1 MNYTFGKQL
10 KNFALSVD
18 VVDSSIS
25 DSVRI
30 LAHQYFMNELNML
43 HYGVMVDGV
52 EFKGQPA
59 LRTATVNG
67 KCWSNSEIIDT
78 VPITEEDGEYKAQS
92 TFAYANGKTLWV
104 TGNSGQPLNEVE
116 KIEGRWQYEDQWSH
130 IEALPHFYEPSKAD
144 IRTSIVF
151 PLKYNKRV
159 FGFLCMESAEFL
171 AINSKA
177 EKELQMV
184 ADALG
189 IILWLYDA
197 SQLRIACSKDAFKDI
212 SDWTQVQRH
221 ITPLK
226 KEKVFI
232 ACSQKADNKVMGDI
246 LKIVN
251 EFKELEAVYWQDI
264 NGSGN
269 IPSQISDKI
278 RSSSFGICY
287 FSEPD
292 PLKEGYFIDN
302 PNVLFEA
309 GMLHVLTES
318 QTDASA
324 NWIPI
329 REKNSPNIPFD
340 FAQERIIEV
349 IRLDQG
355 TLNRDDFKD
364 QLTRRLK
371 DLCKK
376 N

>member
-1 MNYTFGKQL
+1 MKYTFGKQL

-18 VVDSSIS
+18 VVDSSIC
-25 DSVRI
+25 DNVRQ
-30 LAHQYFMNELNML
+30 LVHQYFISELNML
-43 HYGVMVDGV
+43 HYGIMVDGV
-52 EFKGQPA
+52 EFKGQSA
-59 LRTATVNG
+59 LQTAMVDG
-67 KCWSNSEIIDT
+67 KCWSNSDICDT
-78 VPITEEDGEYKAQS
+78 VPVTEEDGAYKAQS
-92 TFAYANGKTLWV
+92 TFAYASGKILWI
-104 TGNSGQPLNEVE
+104 TGKSGQPLNDVE
-116 KIEGRWQYEDQWSH
+116 KIENRWQYMDQWSH
-130 IEALPHFYEPSKAD
+130 IEDLPRFYEASKAD

-151 PLKYNKRV
+151 PLKYGKRV
-159 FGFLCMESAEFL
+159 FGFLCMESAEIL
-171 AINSKA
+171 NINPKA
-177 EKELQMV
+177 KKELQMV

-212 SDWTQVQRH
+212 SDWAQVQRH

-232 ACSQKADNKVMGDI
+232 ACSKSADNKVMGVI
-246 LKIVN
+246 REIVH
-251 EFKELEAVYWQDI
+251 EFKDLEEIYWQDI
-264 NGSGN
+264 NEQGN
-269 IPSQISDKI
+269 IVTQISDKI
-278 RSSSFGICY
+278 RSCSFGICY

-292 PLKEGYFIDN
+292 PQQKDHFIDN

-309 GMLHVLTES
+309 GMLHALTES
-318 QTDASA
+318 QIDMSA

-349 IRLDQG
+349 ERLDHG
-355 TLNRDDFKD
+355 TINRESFKE

-371 DLCKK
+371 DLSKS